1 MEPVSDWTTDFDI
14 GDVGYQNDPYPIWDE
29 LRESCPVAHTDRRG
43 STVLPTRYDDIA
55 AVAYDTDRFSSV
67 DVGTIP
73 PPSGTSTLMAPPI
86 TSDPPFHTAARRLL
100 LPHFSPAATERVE
113 PHTAAICASLVDG
126 LAAEVAASPADTV
139 VDAAEAYA
147 QHIPVRVIAHLLGIP
162 SSDVPTFLDWAIRI
176 FQSADNEVI
185 RIATKEI
192 LAYFGDQVSMR
203 RQERSDDLI
212 SELLDAEMDG
222 SPLTDKHV
230 QGTCFLLLMA
240 GIDTTWSSI
249 GAALAHL
256 ATNHDDR
263 DRLVA
268 EPDLIPTAVE
278 EMLRAYAPVTMA
290 RIATDDAEIA
300 GCPVRAGDRVLLPFP
315 AGNRDPERFDRP
327 DEVIIDRERNR
338 HFAFGIGVHRCLG
351 SNLARMEMRVAIET
365 WLDRFPTF
373 HLAPGTEVR
382 WGGTQVRGPRELP
395 VILG

>member
-1 MEPVSDWTTDFDI
+1 MEPVTDWTTDFDI

-29 LRESCPVAHTDRRG
+29 LRQGCPVAHTDRRG
-43 STVLPTRYDDIA
+43 STLLPTRYDDIA
-55 AVAYDTDRFSSV
+55 AVAYDTDHFSSI

-73 PPSGTSTLMAPPI
+73 PPSGTSSLMAPPI

-100 LPHFSPAATERVE
+100 LPYFSPAATEAVE
-113 PHTAAICASLVDG
+113 PHTAAICAALVDG
-126 LAAEVAASPADTV
+126 LADAAATGTV
-139 VDAAEAYA
+139 IDAAEAYA
-147 QHIPVRVIAHLLGIP
+147 QHIPVQVIAHLLGIP
-162 SSDVPTFLDWAIRI
+162 GSDVPTFLDWAIRI
-176 FQSADNEVI
+176 FQSGDNEVI
-185 RIATKEI
+185 RVATKEI
-192 LAYFGDQVSMR
+192 LAYFGDQVAMR

-256 ATNHDDR
+256 ATHHDDR

-268 EPDLIPTAVE
+268 EPELIPTAVE
-278 EMLRAYAPVTMA
+278 ELLRAYAPVTMA
-290 RIATDDAEIA
+290 RIATEDTEIA
-300 GCPVRAGDRVLLPFP
+300 GCPVNAGDRVLLPFP
-315 AGNRDPERFDRP
+315 AGNRDPERFDQP
-327 DEVIIDRERNR
+327 DEVVIDRERNR
-338 HFAFGIGVHRCLG
+338 HFAFGIGIHRCLG

-365 WLDRFPTF
+365 WLARFPTF
-373 HLAPGTEVR
+373 HLAPEAEVR

-395 VILG
+395 VLLS